1 MIAFAKLSC
10 TNRSYYH
17 LSSCSYTMKRR
28 AYSRS
33 NRASSPK
40 SNNIGEKTSV
50 RTKMEMARAAA
61 LGDNNSTANS
71 SDSSTSSAD
80 EMDMKQPPHNQNN
93 NTESIEELK
102 QSIMGRQIK
111 SMYDI
116 DHNSEAIQSSH
127 LSTGMNTNGLSMHV
141 TTINGGGST
150 TVANQ
155 LRNELSCP
163 ICHDILYNPCSLG
176 KQKFN
181 HKQLNFFF
189 LCILILS
196 PLSLDMLISVR
207 ILFSLLGCGHS
218 FCIGCLNWWFDR
230 QSTQSQPN
238 NGNNGGRDGGWGDR
252 MRRDIGMDNG
262 RDEGGMNEDESNE
275 EETENWHGTCPTC
288 RTSIPP
294 SQSNPTT
301 KPILQVNTCLKVV
314 LDTLYNNEMNQRR
327 QVEVKAKARATR
339 GENNGLH
346 SRECEEIEVLKEE
359 DDELAYVREM
369 VGRDGEGGEGMG
381 SKKRKKYKDEE
392 AGWIAL
398 HSSANQPGWQDD
410 GVYNHGHNN
419 NGIMIR
425 RNIVLD
431 ESDQRYQIS
440 LGLTKCTYLSNNKI
454 QAYAAAKSSN
464 TNNNEGS
471 SQYGILDIELCLLTM
486 EEDEVDDS
494 GFPTFVN
501 EGDDDEALICTS
513 YDKIHS
519 CVEAVVRV
527 VSLLELGISGGDDR
541 KMPAF
546 GNNGDTNA
554 SPQVRE
560 LSLSRGMIG
569 RDGSVRFRIDLTKAL
584 EGSGD
589 NDDLQVVK
597 LRFSHADTGAVLEL
611 RVPFKNDVTNEMGDD
626 GEIEYCGKKPSA
638 AVKNDGSR
646 FLLDDHD
653 EDEDDD
659 EPNEYEDDGFVVNGS
674 QSEDE
679 SSSSD
684 DDDDDGEC
692 QICKNGGDLIICD
705 GEDEEGGCGDMYHL
719 SCIGRSVVPPG
730 DWICKK
736 CANENGMNVGIE
748 GHEYKVEGS
757 DEEEDDEV
765 QEVEALANNQPL
777 TIDDSDDEEEIV
789 LPKKK
794 RLKRTILEP
803 ESDSD

>member
-1 MIAFAKLSC
+1 
-10 TNRSYYH
+10 
-17 LSSCSYTMKRR
+17 MKRR

-40 SNNIGEKTSV
+40 SNNIEKKRSV

-71 SDSSTSSAD
+71 SDSSASSAD
-80 EMDMKQPPHNQNN
+80 EMDMKLPPHNQNN

-116 DHNSEAIQSSH
+116 DHNSEAQLSSS
-127 LSTGMNTNGLSMHV
+127 LSYGIPALNITAL
-141 TTINGGGST
+141 NGGT
-150 TVANQ
+150 AVANE

-163 ICHDILYNPCSLG
+163 ICHDILYNPT
-176 KQKFN
+176 
-181 HKQLNFFF
+181 
-189 LCILILS
+189 
-196 PLSLDMLISVR
+196 
-207 ILFSLLGCGHS
+207 SLLCGHT

-230 QSTQSQPN
+230 QSQQPA
-238 NGNNGGRDGGWGDR
+238 NGNNGGRDNGRDGGWGVR
-252 MRRDIGMDNG
+252 MRRDIGMGSG
-262 RDEGGMNEDESNE
+262 RDEGDMNDDESNE
-275 EETENWHGTCPTC
+275 EEADLWHGTCPTC
-288 RTSIPP
+288 RTSIPT
-294 SQSNPTT
+294 SQSNPTS
-301 KPILQVNTCLKVV
+301 KPTLQVNTCLKVV
-314 LDTLYNNEMNQRR
+314 LDTLYSNEMNQRR
-327 QVEVKAKARATR
+327 QVESKAKAKATR

-346 SRECEEIEVLKEE
+346 DRGCEEIEMLKEE
-359 DDELAYVREM
+359 EDELVHVREM
-369 VGRDGEGGEGMG
+369 INNLKGGEGMG
-381 SKKRKKYKDEE
+381 SRKRNKYKDEE
-392 AGWIAL
+392 AGWITL
-398 HSSANQPGWQDD
+398 HSSNNQPGWQDD
-410 GVYNHGHNN
+410 GVYNHGNN
-419 NGIMIR
+419 KTGIMIR

-431 ESDQRYQIS
+431 ESDQRYQMS
-440 LGLTKCTYLSNNKI
+440 LGLTKCSYSSNNKI
-454 QAYAAAKSSN
+454 KAYAAAAAKSSN

-513 YDKIHS
+513 DDVIHS

-527 VSLLELGISGGDDR
+527 VSLSELDVSGGDDR

-546 GNNGDTNA
+546 GSNGDTNA

-560 LSLSRGMIG
+560 LSLSHGMIG

-584 EGSGD
+584 EGSGGS
-589 NDDLQVVK
+589 NNGQAADDLQVVK
-597 LRFSHADTGAVLEL
+597 LRFTYADTGAVLEL
-611 RVPFKNDVTNEMGDD
+611 RVPFKSDTNEMEDD
-626 GEIEYCGKKPSA
+626 GEIEYCGTKKKPSA
-638 AVKNDGSR
+638 AAKNDGSR

-659 EPNEYEDDGFVVNGS
+659 EPNEYVDDGFVVNGS

-679 SSSSD
+679 SNSS
-684 DDDDDGEC
+684 DDDDGEC

-705 GEDEEGGCGDMYHL
+705 GGDEEGGCGDMYHL

-748 GHEYKVEGS
+748 GHEYKVEG
-757 DEEEDDEV
+757 DDEEDDEV
-765 QEVEALANNQPL
+765 QEVVALESNKPL